1 MKTAVD
7 RKSRETIPLIPTT
20 VQYSAIM
27 CLQSDK
33 LVVVNFFKDVI
44 ISWLHLPA
52 LMPASPQVNGPA
64 MLNIVKSNLI
74 LFNN

>member
-27 CLQSDK
+27 CLHSDK
-33 LVVVNFFKDVI
+33 LVVVNFFFKCNNQ
-44 ISWLHLPA
+44 LTTPA
-52 LMPASPQVNGPA
+52 CAHACLTAGKWSSYVEHCEVQPNFV
-64 MLNIVKSNLI
+64 
-74 LFNN
+74 